1 MDIYKRIGIVCAH
14 IPQGK
19 VATYGQIAMLCEKP
33 QNARQVGYA
42 LKHGLAGAQVPAFR
56 VVNAKGFLSGAVYF
70 ETNDMQKQLLEEDGI
85 EIRRVDGA
93 FWVDLKRYGWKN
105 TIEDVE
111 MFRRLFGETKK

>member
-1 MDIYKRIGIVCAH
+1 MQDKYDSTHNR
-14 IPQGK
+14 
-19 VATYGQIAMLCEKP
+19 E
-33 QNARQVGYA
+33 
-42 LKHGLAGAQVPAFR
+42 
-56 VVNAKGFLSGAVYF
+56 SEVYF

-85 EIRRVDGA
+85 EVRRVDGA

>member
-1 MDIYKRIGIVCAH
+1 M
-14 IPQGK
+14 
-19 VATYGQIAMLCEKP
+19 
-33 QNARQVGYA
+33 
-42 LKHGLAGAQVPAFR
+42 PAFR
-56 VVNAKGFLSGAVYF
+56 VVNAKGILSGAVYF

-85 EIRRVDGA
+85 EVRRVDGA